1 MNALLSNTKTPNFT
15 NFQIHANRVAMETK
29 LCILIK
35 DLNKSEGWF
44 VYAQLLKHDQANI
57 LCFLL
62 KLCKY
67 ECGWG
72 KFRTSGMLKF
82 DKF

>member
-1 MNALLSNTKTPNFT
+1 MY
-15 NFQIHANRVAMETK
+15 
-29 LCILIK
+29 
-35 DLNKSEGWF
+35 EGLF
-44 VYAQLLKHDQANI
+44 VYAVLLKHYCANV

-72 KFRTSGMLKF
+72 KL
-82 DKF
+82 